1 MQALVGLDPELR
13 PRLAGLAAG
22 RALVIDY
29 FATAR
34 CGGLVGDLTADL
46 VKEPVGAE
54 FVPIRVL
61 ETVPCYAE
69 RRLMPLL
76 AQVETTIR
84 FGGPPFARHLAVTL
98 DPPERWL
105 DFLERGVG
113 RARTGPRRRS

>member
-1 MQALVGLDPELR
+1 MQALFGLAPELR
-13 PRLAGLAAG
+13 PRFAELAAG

-34 CGGLVGDLTADL
+34 CGGRVGDLTADF
-46 VKEPVGAE
+46 VPEPVGVE

-61 ETVPCYAE
+61 ESVPCYAE
-69 RRLMPLL
+69 RRLVPLL
-76 AQVETTIR
+76 AQVKTMIR

-105 DFLERGVG
+105 DFLEQGG
-113 RARTGPRRRS
+113 QTG